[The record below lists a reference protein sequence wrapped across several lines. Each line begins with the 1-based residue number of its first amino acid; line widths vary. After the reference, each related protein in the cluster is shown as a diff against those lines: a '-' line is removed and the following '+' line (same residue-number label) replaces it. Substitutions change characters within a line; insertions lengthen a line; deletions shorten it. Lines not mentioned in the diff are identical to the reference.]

1 MHVKYFFNTVFFN
14 YINVNYISFWHL
26 NVFIC
31 YWKSGK
37 CSSVSVSQQQL
48 VESISALPYEGRWSY
63 WAAMFPNSLASS
75 CRIAVTDVASNVMV
89 TKSKIEMPPRSE
101 FTSVIDSDFICVSQ
115 QNTDEMRTNLKTVN
129 PQTHSQPLRPL
140 RRDANLFKWK

>member
-1 MHVKYFFNTVFFN
+1 
-14 YINVNYISFWHL
+14 
-26 NVFIC
+26 
-31 YWKSGK
+31 
-37 CSSVSVSQQQL
+37 
-48 VESISALPYEGRWSY
+48 
-63 WAAMFPNSLASS
+63 MFPNSLTSS

-101 FTSVIDSDFICVSQ
+101 FTSVIDCVSQ

-129 PQTHSQPLRPL
+129 PQTHSQSLRPL